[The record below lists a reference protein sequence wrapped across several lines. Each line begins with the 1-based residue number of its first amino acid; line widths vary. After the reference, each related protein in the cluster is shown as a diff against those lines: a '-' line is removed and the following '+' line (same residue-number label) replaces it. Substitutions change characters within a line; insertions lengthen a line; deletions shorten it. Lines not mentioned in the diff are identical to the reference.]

1 MVENRLIT
9 NHRTIY
15 QGYDVWSE
23 DNGDGTQTLHIDD
36 INEGYISVLNIQV
49 YKYQDLAAIEQEG
62 GELANDREYADAE
75 ITLQVLYNQIMNGGE
90 Q

>member
-75 ITLQVLYNQIMNGGE
+75 IALQVLYNQIMNGGE